1 MIKLRQIYPLVITS
15 LIFLSNPNINI
26 IDVLPDC
33 IAYLLLI
40 LVIGS
45 LGETV
50 PYLAECRSALVKLA
64 LVTLVKLP
72 AVTVMYSN
80 MTSGK
85 DIVPLFTLV
94 FAALEVILLYSA
106 VENGY
111 KALSYLG
118 ERTDCSSVRDPFRI
132 SRKTVTTPE
141 ALRIFTLAFF
151 FLKSILSVIPELFLL
166 TPESISLRRK
176 LADAYPTV
184 IVLCIFASLI
194 IGIIW
199 LCRTIKYVKTINK
212 ADDMRVAI
220 DSLKKRGAPEEESAK
235 DTLKRLTSSLT
246 LIAVSSLFIFD
257 VVISDFGGYNILP
270 HFIYGIILFCALF
283 NYAEQKTQRILYIIS
298 TSGFC
303 VSSLLSHFA
312 LKRFFDT
319 FTYMHLSYSK
329 SAMEA
334 YNAVKIYSVIEFI
347 FAIAMLFAA
356 AWITRSL
363 ITSHTDVAP
372 DDVSYSKINER
383 NHQVTFKKTLPL
395 FIIAAVINAM
405 KLVNV
410 FIKQTTKIIYS
421 EVNPDGIASSGVPV
435 MDTLIFLACAVYV
448 TCAFVTSSNIKDEV
462 KFKYGKE

>member
-1 MIKLRQIYPLVITS
+1 M
-15 LIFLSNPNINI
+15 
-26 IDVLPDC
+26 
-33 IAYLLLI
+33 
-40 LVIGS
+40 
-45 LGETV
+45 
-50 PYLAECRSALVKLA
+50 
-64 LVTLVKLP
+64 
-72 AVTVMYSN
+72 
-80 MTSGK
+80 
-85 DIVPLFTLV
+85 
-94 FAALEVILLYSA
+94 
-106 VENGY
+106 
-111 KALSYLG
+111 
-118 ERTDCSSVRDPFRI
+118 
-132 SRKTVTTPE
+132 
-141 ALRIFTLAFF
+141 
-151 FLKSILSVIPELFLL
+151 
-166 TPESISLRRK
+166 
-176 LADAYPTV
+176 

-283 NYAEQKTQRILYIIS
+283 SYAEQKTQRILYIIS

-312 LKRFFDT
+312 LKRFLDT

-329 SAMEA
+329 SAMKA
-334 YNAVKIYSVIEFI
+334 YNAVKIYSVIEFM
-347 FAIAMLFAA
+347 FAISMLFAA

-383 NHQVTFKKTLPL
+383 NHQATFKKALPL